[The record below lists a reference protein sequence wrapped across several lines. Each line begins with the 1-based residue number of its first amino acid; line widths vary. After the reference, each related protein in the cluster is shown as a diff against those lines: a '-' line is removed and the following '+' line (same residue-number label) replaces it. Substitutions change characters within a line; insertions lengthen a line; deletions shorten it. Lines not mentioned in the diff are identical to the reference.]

1 MILASYAKWLATTNQ
16 QLGAEAQYSRNS
28 ASISKTNQISDST
41 GNNPS
46 AKTVFSWLEEAY
58 RALAVKQVVRSVQM
72 FFIKVISNFN
82 FYFQRKKYSELTNP
96 CFLSGN
102 DTK

>member
-16 QLGAEAQYSRNS
+16 QLGAETQYSRNG
-28 ASISKTNQISDST
+28 ASISKTNQISDNT

-58 RALAVKQVVRSVQM
+58 RALSVKKVFRIVQI
-72 FFIKVISNFN
+72 FYNKIICNFIQS
-82 FYFQRKKYSELTNP
+82 KKHLELTNP

>member
-16 QLGAEAQYSRNS
+16 QLGAEAQYSRRG
-28 ASISKTNQISDST
+28 ASISKTNQISDNT

-58 RALAVKQVVRSVQM
+58 RALVVKKVFRIVQI
-72 FFIKVISNFN
+72 FYNKIICNFI
-82 FYFQRKKYSELTNP
+82 QGKKNSELTKP

>member
-16 QLGAEAQYSRNS
+16 QPGAESQYSRNG
-28 ASISKTNQISDST
+28 ASISKTNHISDNT

-46 AKTVFSWLEEAY
+46 AQTVFSWLEEAY
-58 RALAVKQVVRSVQM
+58 RASAVKKVFRIVQI
-72 FFIKVISNFN
+72 FYIKVICNF
-82 FYFQRKKYSELTNP
+82 KKDSELTSP

>member
-16 QLGAEAQYSRNS
+16 QLDAEAKYSRHG
-28 ASISKTNQISDST
+28 ASISKTNQTSDST

-58 RALAVKQVVRSVQM
+58 RALAVKKVFRIVQIFYNKIICN
-72 FFIKVISNFN
+72 FFSK
-82 FYFQRKKYSELTNP
+82 
-96 CFLSGN
+96 
-102 DTK
+102 

>member
-16 QLGAEAQYSRNS
+16 QLGAEAQYSRNG

-58 RALAVKQVVRSVQM
+58 RALAVKKVFRSVQILYM
-72 FFIKVISNFN
+72 KVICNF
-82 FYFQRKKYSELTNP
+82 FQSKKDSELTNS

>member
-16 QLGAEAQYSRNS
+16 QLGAETQYSRNG

-58 RALAVKQVVRSVQM
+58 RALAVKKVFRIFQI
-72 FFIKVISNFN
+72 FYIKIICNFIQS
-82 FYFQRKKYSELTNP
+82 KKDLELTNP

>member
-16 QLGAEAQYSRNS
+16 QLGAEAQYSRNGP
-28 ASISKTNQISDST
+28 SISKTNQISDST

-46 AKTVFSWLEEAY
+46 AKTVFRWLEEAY
-58 RALAVKQVVRSVQM
+58 RTLAVKKVFRIVQI
-72 FFIKVISNFN
+72 FYIKVICNFIQSKN
-82 FYFQRKKYSELTNP
+82 DSELTNP

>member
-28 ASISKTNQISDST
+28 SSISKTNQISDST

-58 RALAVKQVVRSVQM
+58 RTLAVKKVFRIVQI
-72 FFIKVISNFN
+72 FYIKVICNFIQSKN
-82 FYFQRKKYSELTNP
+82 DSELTNP

>member
-16 QLGAEAQYSRNS
+16 QLGAETQYSRNG

-58 RALAVKQVVRSVQM
+58 RALAVKKVFRIVQI
-72 FFIKVISNFN
+72 FYIKIICNFIQS
-82 FYFQRKKYSELTNP
+82 KKDLELRNP

>member
-1 MILASYAKWLATTNQ
+1 MIFASYAKWLATTNQ
-16 QLGAEAQYSRNS
+16 QPGAESQYSRNG
-28 ASISKTNQISDST
+28 ASISKTNHISDNT

-46 AKTVFSWLEEAY
+46 AQTVFSWLEEAY
-58 RALAVKQVVRSVQM
+58 RALAVKKVFRIVQI
-72 FFIKVISNFN
+72 FYIKVICNFIQSKN
-82 FYFQRKKYSELTNP
+82 DSELTNP

>member
-28 ASISKTNQISDST
+28 SSISKTNQISDNT

-58 RALAVKQVVRSVQM
+58 RALAVKKVFRIVQIFYNKIICN
-72 FFIKVISNFN
+72 FFGI
-82 FYFQRKKYSELTNP
+82 QGKKNSELTMP

>member
-16 QLGAEAQYSRNS
+16 QLGAEAQYSRNG

-58 RALAVKQVVRSVQM
+58 RALAVKKVFRIVQI
-72 FFIKVISNFN
+72 FYINVICNFIQSKND
-82 FYFQRKKYSELTNP
+82 SELTNP

>member
-16 QLGAEAQYSRNS
+16 QLGAETQYSRNG

-58 RALAVKQVVRSVQM
+58 RALAVKQVFRSVQI
-72 FFIKVISNFN
+72 FSLRLFVI
-82 FYFQRKKYSELTNP
+82 
-96 CFLSGN
+96 
-102 DTK
+102 

>member
-16 QLGAEAQYSRNS
+16 QLGAEAQYSRNG

-46 AKTVFSWLEEAY
+46 AKILFRWLEEAY
-58 RALAVKQVVRSVQM
+58 RALSVKKVFPIVQI
-72 FFIKVISNFN
+72 FHIIYIKF
-82 FYFQRKKYSELTNP
+82 
-96 CFLSGN
+96 
-102 DTK
+102 